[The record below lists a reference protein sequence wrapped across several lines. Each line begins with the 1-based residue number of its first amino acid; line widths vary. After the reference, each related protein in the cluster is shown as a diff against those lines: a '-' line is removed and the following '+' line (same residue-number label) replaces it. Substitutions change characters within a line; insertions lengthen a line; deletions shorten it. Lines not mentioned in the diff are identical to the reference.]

1 MTCLIVIQE
10 VMKNKK
16 SFDEYLEFPKIAA
29 NIDGT
34 RAGFYEGDSLT
45 I

>member
-1 MTCLIVIQE
+1 MFDSNSRSYE
-10 VMKNKK
+10 NKK